1 MNNTLT
7 KNLWS
12 ANTPARFWSCW
23 TEISTQTWVTAVEGA
38 LPLLDLA
45 STPDNLDALLEQVLG
60 EARFGPKRWQ
70 LSLAKQLYY
79 ELKPILPR
87 PLTRGLRQAHSNL
100 RRSTFPLRWPIEDR
114 YAKFQ
119 WEVMRRVLQLTGAES
134 IAFTYFWPEGR
145 RFALVLTHDI
155 ETAAGQS
162 YVRAVA
168 DLEESL
174 GFRSSFNF
182 VPERYRLDY
191 ALMDELRERGFE
203 IGVHGLKHDGK
214 AFQSYSTFQRRAQ
227 RINAYVRSFEAHG
240 FRSPLTHRN
249 PEWMQALDV
258 AYDLSFFDT
267 DPFEPMPGG
276 TMSIWPFMIGRFVE
290 LPYTLVQDYT
300 LAAVLKEQTPRL
312 WIDKVN
318 FIEQYHGMALV
329 NTHPDY
335 LCEPHLRDI
344 YARFLDAM
352 RAKNDNWHA
361 LPRDVA
367 SWWIARSSANDA
379 TNLPS
384 KAVQAHVRPMDNG
397 IVIEKT
403 KELAP

>member
-1 MNNTLT
+1 
-7 KNLWS
+7 
-12 ANTPARFWSCW
+12 
-23 TEISTQTWVTAVEGA
+23 
-38 LPLLDLA
+38 
-45 STPDNLDALLEQVLG
+45 
-60 EARFGPKRWQ
+60 
-70 LSLAKQLYY
+70 
-79 ELKPILPR
+79 
-87 PLTRGLRQAHSNL
+87 
-100 RRSTFPLRWPIEDR
+100 
-114 YAKFQ
+114 
-119 WEVMRRVLQLTGAES
+119 
-134 IAFTYFWPEGR
+134 
-145 RFALVLTHDI
+145 
-155 ETAAGQS
+155 
-162 YVRAVA
+162 
-168 DLEESL
+168 
-174 GFRSSFNF
+174 
-182 VPERYRLDY
+182 
-191 ALMDELRERGFE
+191 
-203 IGVHGLKHDGK
+203 
-214 AFQSYSTFQRRAQ
+214 
-227 RINAYVRSFEAHG
+227 
-240 FRSPLTHRN
+240 
-249 PEWMQALDV
+249 MQALDV